1 MYLPEVRQFYHFVLP
16 SFTFL
21 EEESLPDEEV
31 MGNIEIYS
39 DRDEFAHAKSRVR
52 KLVKT
57 GSW

>member
-52 KLVKT
+52 
-57 GSW
+57 